1 MSWICRA
8 QPEMPVRLQMKSTMS
23 ELKKIDPK
31 TRQIYTEILSEE
43 ASHNVSKY
51 EDWSR
56 VKI

>member
-1 MSWICRA
+1 M
-8 QPEMPVRLQMKSTMS
+8 QMKSTMS

-31 TRQIYTEILSEE
+31 TQQIYTEILTED
-43 ASHNVSKY
+43 ASHHFSKY